1 MQQLINAII
10 KFRNVLVF
18 SVLFLF
24 SLLLT
29 SKSSAY
35 HREVFSKWST
45 GIGSW
50 MHQSSSALGHYFNLA
65 KDNQRLSEENE
76 LLLTELLQKKQT
88 DDNQLIPYK
97 VGVARVLRNSF
108 MLDYNYLTINI
119 GENHGIRPEMGVVSA
134 KGVVG
139 VVRHTTPRYAQV
151 MSVLNK
157 DLQVNAKLLKSNH
170 FGSLKWTGGSAT
182 QVNLE
187 DVPNTAPI
195 QIGDTVTTG
204 GMSTIFPAGI
214 PIGTIKNYSR
224 KPLTNFYEIEV
235 DLFQD
240 MTNLGVVY
248 VIENLDRIE
257 INSLQSLSNE

>member
-1 MQQLINAII
+1 
-10 KFRNVLVF
+10 
-18 SVLFLF
+18 
-24 SLLLT
+24 
-29 SKSSAY
+29 
-35 HREVFSKWST
+35 
-45 GIGSW
+45 
-50 MHQSSSALGHYFNLA
+50 
-65 KDNQRLSEENE
+65 
-76 LLLTELLQKKQT
+76 
-88 DDNQLIPYK
+88 
-97 VGVARVLRNSF
+97 

-139 VVRHTTPRYAQV
+139 VVRHTTPRYGQV

-182 QVNLE
+182 QVKLD
-187 DVPNTAPI
+187 DVPNTAAI

-214 PIGTIKNYSR
+214 PIGTIQNYSQ

-248 VIENLDRIE
+248 VIENPDRIE